1 MQLSKVPGSGRGT
14 AFAPTQAST
23 GAAPKRTL
31 PADFDLTGSGDNHMA
46 KMYQGLPEGM
56 RKNIEAHP
64 LVAQH
69 GLTPELVAD
78 AMRRDAGRLYKGDFN
93 SAYLNYMQRA
103 SGAPVAGG
111 RLLRRPR
118 LPTDPGL
125 PSVPKLDI
133 PTAATNVG
141 GRGVG

>member
-1 MQLSKVPGSGRGT
+1 
-14 AFAPTQAST
+14 
-23 GAAPKRTL
+23 
-31 PADFDLTGSGDNHMA
+31 MA
-46 KMYQGLPEGM
+46 KAYQGLPEGM
-56 RKNIEAHP
+56 RKNIEMHP
-64 LVAQH
+64 LVAKH

-78 AMRRDAGRLYKGDFN
+78 AMRRDAGRLFKGDFN

-103 SGAPVAGG
+103 AGGPVAGG

-125 PSVPKLDI
+125 PAVPPTSI